1 MVLRLHT
8 QRLQL
13 ISLCLLISAC
23 SSLQKSDEENRL
35 PESKVVP
42 VISEQPD
49 ARAPAPAI
57 PTEQQTQESQAPEI
71 LPDERA
77 RQNEASPESQQ
88 ALKKNE
94 ILASILLQASKAID
108 HQQWL
113 RAQHHLEHALRISP
127 QHAQTFYLY
136 ALVYQGM
143 GVPLQATQMLKRALF
158 LSRPESA
165 LHQTVKQELER
176 LNEQ

>member
-1 MVLRLHT
+1 MVLRLNM
-8 QRLQL
+8 QRIQL
-13 ISLCLLISAC
+13 ILLYLLISAC
-23 SSLQKSDEENRL
+23 SSLKTSDQENRL

-42 VISEQPD
+42 VIINQPD
-49 ARAPAPAI
+49 TRTPEPVS
-57 PTEQQTQESQAPEI
+57 PPEQRTQETQAPGT
-71 LPDERA
+71 LPDERMQ
-77 RQNEASPESQQ
+77 QNEVIPEPQQ

-94 ILASILLQASKAID
+94 ILASILLQARKAINN
-108 HQQWL
+108 QQWL

-143 GVPLQATQMLKRALF
+143 GVPEQATQMLKRALF
-158 LSRPESA
+158 LSRPDSE

-176 LNEQ
+176 LDD

>member
-1 MVLRLHT
+1 MVLILST
-8 QRLQL
+8 QRIQL
-13 ISLCLLISAC
+13 IFLCLLISAC

-42 VISEQPD
+42 VTIDQPD
-49 ARAPAPAI
+49 ARTPEPA
-57 PTEQQTQESQAPEI
+57 EQQTQDSQAPET
-71 LPDERA
+71 LSNERENQDEA
-77 RQNEASPESQQ
+77 IPEPQQ

-94 ILASILLQASKAID
+94 ILASILLQARKAID
-108 HQQWL
+108 NQQWL

-143 GVPLQATQMLKRALF
+143 GVPQQATQMLKRSLF
-158 LSRPESA
+158 LSRPDSE

-176 LNEQ
+176 LED